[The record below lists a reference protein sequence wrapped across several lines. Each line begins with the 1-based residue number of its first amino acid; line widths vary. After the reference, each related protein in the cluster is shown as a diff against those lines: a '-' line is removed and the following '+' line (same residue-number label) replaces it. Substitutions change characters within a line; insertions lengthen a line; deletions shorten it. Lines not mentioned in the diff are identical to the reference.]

1 LTPTP
6 FLHPTS
12 QGVTIE
18 LRVQPRARKTMLQL
32 SNTTLKVSV
41 AAPPV
46 DGKANAAILALLAE
60 TWGVPKSAL
69 SIVKGRTSRTKRVAM
84 AGDPAVLSERIRNWV
99 KANG

>member
-1 LTPTP
+1 MTPTP
-6 FLHPTS
+6 FLHQTS

-18 LRVQPRARKTMLQL
+18 LRVQPRARRTMLQL
-32 SNTTLKVSV
+32 SNTILKVAV

-84 AGDPAVLSERIRNWV
+84 AGDPAVLSERIRNWM

>member
-1 LTPTP
+1 MTPTP
-6 FLHPTS
+6 FLHQTS

-18 LRVQPRARKTMLQL
+18 LRVQPRARRTMLQL
-32 SNTTLKVSV
+32 SNTTLKVAV

-46 DGKANAAILALLAE
+46 DGKANAAILTLLAE
-60 TWGVPKSAL
+60 TWGMPKSAL

-84 AGDPAVLSERIRNWV
+84 AGDPAVLSERIRNWM